1 MLENE
6 GELAPQADTR
16 KDILA
21 QQFEEVETA
30 AAAPNPEPAKLT
42 NDDRP
47 RDDKG
52 KFVPKDVDDDRFS
65 PTYGKEKKAS
75 AEPELPLG
83 DVPVEPPVWERPPN
97 SWKKDYHDV
106 WKAADPKLRE
116 YAYQREEQMRAGI
129 EPLIP
134 KAKFADEVNKVLEP
148 YMGTLRGLG
157 VTPPQ
162 AIEALIRTDHTLRNS
177 SPEERRQLFLR
188 LASQYGVN
196 LTPVEGEQPPQMQL
210 PPEVFSLKN
219 ELTNLRGEVLSWKE
233 QQERAANEKLQGEIT
248 RFGQKHE
255 FFEDVREDMAM
266 LLQSGRADTMEDAYD
281 KAIRLNP
288 ELFDQIQTR
297 KQAEEAAKTS
307 AALDAAAKKAKTAAV
322 SVKSSTPGSPTT
334 AKATNR
340 REMLAEQI
348 GGIDSRL

>member
-6 GELAPQADTR
+6 VEQAPQADTR

-30 AAAPNPEPAKLT
+30 AVANPEPAAHAPA
-42 NDDRP
+42 DGDRP
-47 RDDKG
+47 RAPDG
-52 KFVPKDVDDDRFS
+52 KFIPKEAK
-65 PTYGKEKKAS
+65 TA
-75 AEPELPLG
+75 ATELPLET
-83 DVPVEPPVWERPPN
+83 PTQPAVEPPVWERPPQ
-97 SWKKDYHDV
+97 SWKKDYHEI

-157 VTPPQ
+157 VSPPQ
-162 AIEALIRTDHTLRNS
+162 AIEALIRTDHALRNS
-177 SPEERRQLFLR
+177 SPDERRQLFFR

-196 LTPVEGEQPPQMQL
+196 LNPVEGEAPQQMQQL
-210 PPEVFSLKN
+210 PPEVFNLKN

-233 QQERAANEKLQGEIT
+233 QQERNANEQLQSEINK
-248 RFGQKHE
+248 FSLKHE
-255 FFEDVREDMAM
+255 HFEDVREDMAM

-288 ELFDQIQTR
+288 ELFDQIQSR
-297 KQAEEAAKTS
+297 KQAEEAARNS
-307 AALDAAAKKAKTAAV
+307 AALDAAAKGARRAAV
-322 SVKSSTPGSPTT
+322 SVKSSTPGAAPTT
-334 AKATNR
+334 NATDR
-340 REMLAEQI
+340 RSRIAEQF
-348 GGIDSRL
+348 DNLSERL